1 MMRLILAALL
11 AATAAFLGNR
21 CFYALRNRW
30 VLVTLVPL
38 GEESCKGLAI
48 WALPDRPVLAIHLLF
63 GLLELAY
70 SAWRGERFLGL
81 VGLTIHGLVG
91 GAAAWV
97 AGNGPEPYSLIAV
110 TLGAA
115 LLHMLLNLAVL
126 GLVLPTLGLPGL
138 ISNFRIDHSLAGR
151 YNEQE

>member
-1 MMRLILAALL
+1 MTSLILAVLL

-21 CFYALRNRW
+21 RLIFRKSRWAL
-30 VLVTLVPL
+30 VAIVPFW
-38 GEESCKGLAI
+38 EETCKAMAV
-48 WALPDRPVLAIHLLF
+48 WALPDRPVLAVHLLF

-91 GAAAWV
+91 GGAAWLV
-97 AGNGPEPYSLIAV
+97 GYGPQSYSLGAV

-126 GLVLPTLGLPGL
+126 GLVFPTLGLPGL
-138 ISNFRIDHSLAGR
+138 ISNFSVDHSHVCR